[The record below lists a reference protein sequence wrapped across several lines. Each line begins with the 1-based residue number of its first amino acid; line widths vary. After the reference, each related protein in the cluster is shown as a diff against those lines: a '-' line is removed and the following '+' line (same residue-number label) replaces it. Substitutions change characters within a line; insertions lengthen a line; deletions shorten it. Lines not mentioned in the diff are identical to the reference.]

1 MIGTENLGGAT
12 QRMKYILK
20 VFAAVVSIT
29 FLLGSLT
36 GSGIMTG
43 SGNLDADWSKN
54 MEATQIRTLIDGK
67 PLESSKAV
75 MKDGRKRF
83 VPLQEVLEQLGFK
96 VESSPGLIEVTYQT
110 PLGMIGFNNSKP
122 LSVGTTYLHLDSE
135 DDIRMVRDVAYID
148 MYRLEGV
155 SSADVVWDED
165 ASTIII
171 TSGDPDAEVEP
182 PTYEDIEEQPELS
195 GEESMKANY
204 GKYGFSP
211 TLDALSELY
220 EELDQEGYDVGSVLG
235 FYPDYHHSGYS
246 DTPLDV
252 ITLGWTGDDGSHY
265 GFLTDFGMAPNLEEA
280 PIVLVIPTY
289 PAEVVANNIREFI
302 RIAMIDSSLL
312 FFEYQDEEDYLD
324 QLKER
329 GAPYI
334 KEAYKRLV
342 LERLEAKLHPPIIRD
357 PYTYLRQVRSE
368 RANRILVPT
377 QDKLGIVN
385 VHPADHGQQH
395 EAIVLDEDIGLRELE
410 TFLKSATYAE
420 KLALIRD
427 YHFNLE
433 SYFYHEDGID
443 EAIMREM
450 ENMGLHDEI
459 ARMNAIY

>member
-1 MIGTENLGGAT
+1 
-12 QRMKYILK
+12 MKDMLK
-20 VFAAVVSIT
+20 IFAAVVSIT

-36 GSGIMTG
+36 GCGTMTG
-43 SGNLDADWSKN
+43 SGNLDTDWSKN
-54 MEATQIRTLIDGK
+54 MEVTQIRTLIDGE

-96 VESSPGLIEVTYQT
+96 VESSPGLIEVIYQT
-110 PLGMIGFNNSKP
+110 PIGKIDFTSSQP
-122 LSVGTTYLHLDSE
+122 MSFGTTYLHLDNE
-135 DDIRMVRDVAYID
+135 EDIRMVGDVAYID

-155 SSADVVWDED
+155 SSAEVVWDED

-171 TSGDPDAEVEP
+171 TSGDPDAQVEP
-182 PTYEDIEEQPELS
+182 PTYEDIEERPELS

-204 GKYGFSP
+204 GKYGSSP

-235 FYPDYHHSGYS
+235 FYPDYHHSGYT

-252 ITLGWTGDDGSHY
+252 VTFGWRGIDGEHY
-265 GFLTDFGMAPNLEEA
+265 GFLTDFGMASNLEEA

-289 PAEVVANNIREFI
+289 PSVVVANNIREFL
-302 RIAMIDSSLL
+302 RIAMIDSNMVY
-312 FFEYQDEEDYLD
+312 FEYQDEQDYLD
-324 QLKER
+324 QMEEIG
-329 GAPYI
+329 GAYF
-334 KEAYKRLV
+334 EGTGETRAYKRLV

-357 PYTYLRQVRSE
+357 PYTYSKQVRAE
-368 RANRILVPT
+368 RENRILVPT

-385 VHPADHGQQH
+385 VHPADQGQQH
-395 EAIVLDEDIGLRELE
+395 EGIVLDEDIGLKELE

-450 ENMGLHDEI
+450 ERMGLHDEI